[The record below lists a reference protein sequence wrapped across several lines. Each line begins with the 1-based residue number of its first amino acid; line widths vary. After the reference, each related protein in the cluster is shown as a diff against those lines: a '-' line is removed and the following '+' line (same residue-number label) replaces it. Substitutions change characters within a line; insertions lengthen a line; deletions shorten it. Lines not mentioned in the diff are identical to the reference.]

1 MDFYEVV
8 DQVVK
13 LLQQR
18 GRLTY
23 RSLKVQF
30 KLDDATC
37 EALKDESLNLSLFV
51 EGRSGLKTGQS
62 LPSSLCWQWLGLMP
76 PTRSARSVRRHAE
89 TESAA
94 GTARSSQRLAGGFCC
109 GLESSARTA

>member
-1 MDFYEVV
+1 MDFYEMV

-30 KLDDATC
+30 QLDDETI
-37 EALKDESLNLSLFV
+37 EALKDELLFSHPV
-51 EGRSGLKTGQS
+51 VDHDGRGVVWTGAAEAQPEPIS
-62 LPSSLCWQWLGLMP
+62 ASPSAQTSQP
-76 PTRSARSVRRHAE
+76 PTTEAE
-89 TESAA
+89 PPI
-94 GTARSSQRLAGGFCC
+94 
-109 GLESSARTA
+109 

>member
-30 KLDDATC
+30 KLDDEIF
-37 EALKDESLNLSLFV
+37 EALKDELLFSHSVVDQDGRGVVWTGASEAKPARVSASLSAQTSQPPPA
-51 EGRSGLKTGQS
+51 EEE
-62 LPSSLCWQWLGLMP
+62 P
-76 PTRSARSVRRHAE
+76 PTQVE
-89 TESAA
+89 P
-94 GTARSSQRLAGGFCC
+94 L
-109 GLESSARTA
+109 